1 MLRVCTDTSHKTN
14 SAALVNCSFKLWR
27 HPRKEQELSAI
38 VTAGRLKKHKT
49 IKAHQK
55 QKLIGKVGE
64 KDDDN
69 ELYR

>member
-1 MLRVCTDTSHKTN
+1 M
-14 SAALVNCSFKLWR
+14 
-27 HPRKEQELSAI
+27 
-38 VTAGRLKKHKT
+38 TAGRLQKHKT

-64 KDDDN
+64 KDDN